1 MFQSPMHRPL
11 RPATS
16 YSAGAVSSDQR
27 RKSCGLREE
36 HFPRPHTRET
46 IHAGNENCAPAND
59 RVPTRLPG
67 KSRTVQS
74 RSRKNPVRTS
84 DQRLPTAAN
93 KRCCC
98 HSREKLPSRKG
109 LLGQE
114 LL

>member
-1 MFQSPMHRPL
+1 MFQSPMHRRL
-11 RPATS
+11 GPATS

-27 RKSCGLREE
+27 RKSCDLREE
-36 HFPRPHTRET
+36 LFPRLHRHEIAHAET
-46 IHAGNENCAPAND
+46 ENCAPAND

-74 RSRKNPVRTS
+74 RSRKNLVGTS
-84 DQRLPTAAN
+84 DQHLPTAAN

-98 HSREKLPSRKG
+98 HSKEKSPSRKG
-109 LLGQE
+109 LLRQG

>member
-1 MFQSPMHRPL
+1 MRGRTQ
-11 RPATS
+11 PAS
-16 YSAGAVSSDQR
+16 VCGAGAVSSAER
-27 RKSCGLREE
+27 RKSCDPRKE
-36 HFPRPHTRET
+36 HFPRPHRNK
-46 IHAGNENCAPAND
+46 IAHAENKNCAPAND

-74 RSRKNPVRTS
+74 RSRKNPVGMS
-84 DQRLPTAAN
+84 DQHLPTALN

-109 LLGQE
+109 LLRQA